1 MSKMH
6 DVVDADRRRP
16 YVRPMAG
23 WWRKNPFFVRYM
35 LREGTA
41 LVVAG
46 YAFFLLCGL
55 IGLARGEAAYNAW
68 LHAMESPLSLPLHV
82 AALAGMVYH
91 TWTWFEIMPK
101 TMPPILING
110 KRVSAAVI
118 TWSGV
123 TAAVVSTLVIFAIVR
138 SLQP

>member
-1 MSKMH
+1 MSKIQIGGP
-6 DVVDADRRRP
+6 DGRKP
-16 YVRPMAG
+16 YMRPMAG

-41 LVVAG
+41 LVVAA
-46 YAFFLLCGL
+46 YAFFLLLGL
-55 IGLARGEAAYNAW
+55 ISLARGPAAYEAW
-68 LHAMESPLSLPLHV
+68 LHSMTSPLSLPLHV
-82 AALAGMVYH
+82 LALVGMVYH

-101 TMPPILING
+101 TMPPILVDG
-110 KRVSAAVI
+110 KRVPGAVI

-123 TAAVVSTLVIFAIVR
+123 AAAVVSTLVIFAIVR

>member
-1 MSKMH
+1 MS
-6 DVVDADRRRP
+6 DTRSDARRP

-35 LREGTA
+35 MREATA
-41 LVVAG
+41 LVVAA
-46 YAFFLLCGL
+46 YALYLLVGL
-55 IGLARGEAAYNAW
+55 VCLSRGETAYNGW
-68 LHAMESPLSLPLHV
+68 LQSLGSPGSIMLHL
-82 AALAGMVYH
+82 AALVAMLYH

-101 TMPPILING
+101 TLPPMIFNG
-110 KRVSAAVI
+110 KRVSAGVI

-123 TAAVVSTLVIFAIVR
+123 AAAVASTLLLFAIFW